1 MTNPYIRAAAKHPH
15 IREQAQERFSKRPG
29 RPEWVDDKPG
39 KPSTPPGRPET
50 IDVAVIE
57 RARNEDGRFKA
68 DNPTTPDVD
77 EAWVE
82 IMPDA
87 LPSPAR
93 RRPQR

>member
-1 MTNPYIRAAAKHPH
+1 MTNPYIRAAAKYPH
-15 IREQAQERFSKRPG
+15 IREQAQERLGKRPG
-29 RPEWVDDKPG
+29 RPEWVDDQPG

-57 RARNEDGRFKA
+57 RARNEDGTFKA
-68 DNPTTPDVD
+68 DDPTTPATD

-87 LPSPAR
+87 PPTPAR